1 MQGKLRDRQYL
12 YRRIVAA
19 KAFIDS
25 QYQGVIDVDEIAGQ
39 ACFSKFHFLRLFK
52 QAYGMTPHQ
61 YVTLRRIGMA
71 REMLRSNHSVIHT
84 CRAVGFESVSSFNR
98 LFKRHFRQAPSE
110 FAASARKVQARMAS
124 SPLDHVPLSYVEYLH
139 WNK

>member
-1 MQGKLRDRQYL
+1 MQGTLRDRQYL

-25 QYQGVIDVDEIAGQ
+25 RYQGVVDIDKMAGQ

-52 QAYGMTPHQ
+52 KIYGLTPHQ
-61 YVTLRRIGMA
+61 YVTIRRIA
-71 REMLRSNHSVIHT
+71 TAKEMLRDGHSVIQT

-98 LFKRHFRQAPSE
+98 LFKRHFRQTPSE
-110 FAASARKVQARMAS
+110 FAASARVQRTRIANN
-124 SPLDHVPLSYVEYLH
+124 PLDHIPLSYVEYLR

>member
-1 MQGKLRDRQYL
+1 MQGNPRDRQYL

-25 QYQGVIDVDEIAGQ
+25 HYRGVIDIDKMAGH

-61 YVTLRRIGMA
+61 YVTIRRIGMA
-71 REMLRSNHSVIHT
+71 KEMLRDNHSVIRT

-98 LFKRHFRQAPSE
+98 LFKRHSRQTPSE
-110 FAASARKVQARMAS
+110 FAASARAVRARTADN
-124 SPLDHVPLSYVEYLH
+124 PLDHVPLCYIEYLH